1 MADMNYNRL
10 DRLFDRQ
17 TDKTGSAQNKKDDMP
32 LTKIQSVDKTDTN
45 TGHIT
50 SKGSNEL

>member
-17 TDKTGSAQNKKDDMP
+17 TDKNRKCTNKKEDMP
-32 LTKIQSVDKTDTN
+32 LTKNQC
-45 TGHIT
+45 
-50 SKGSNEL
+50 